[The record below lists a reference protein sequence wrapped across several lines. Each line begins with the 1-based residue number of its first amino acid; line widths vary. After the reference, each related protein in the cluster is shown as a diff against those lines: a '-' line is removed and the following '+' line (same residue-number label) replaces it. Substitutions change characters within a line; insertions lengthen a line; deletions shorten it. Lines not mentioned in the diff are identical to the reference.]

1 MSAFRPRSFLQLVL
15 LGFALVTL
23 PLIIATI
30 NATLSV
36 GHLADQSQQAV
47 QDAVQVT
54 QSSRLLVEHLIDTER
69 YARQYHVLGDA
80 SLFDTYA
87 TAHQHLASLT
97 SDMSRLPLNDYQQRQ
112 LNILIAKEHA
122 VFETLKEYARKSV
135 ESEKA
140 IAEFSSLTALAR
152 AILSQSNQMIDRQLD
167 SMQQAAVQA
176 QRILVWQALAVI
188 PGTILFTTI
197 FATLISRPI
206 RQIRQAIRCL
216 GEGDFSTAVTITGP
230 RDLETLGQGL
240 DWLRCRL
247 FDLEQAKRKFLGHVS
262 HELKTPL
269 TAIREGVELLAEGVV
284 GRVSPQQLE
293 IVQILQDK
301 TRHLQELIEN
311 LLNFSMAHA
320 RNAVLSRQSVPLHR
334 LLDEVA
340 TDHKPVMLAKDVSLD
355 LAASEVLV
363 LGDDE
368 KLRVVIDNLFSNAV
382 KYSPDGGTIHV
393 SLQCQD
399 ACAVLDVVDAGPGLD
414 ETDKDKIFE
423 AFYQGESPSEGTA
436 VKGNGLGLAIVR
448 EYLSAHEG
456 TIELVDDLPS
466 GAHFRVTLPCADDL
480 GREHEG

>member
-230 RDLETLGQGL
+230 
-240 DWLRCRL
+240 
-247 FDLEQAKRKFLGHVS
+247 
-262 HELKTPL
+262 
-269 TAIREGVELLAEGVV
+269 
-284 GRVSPQQLE
+284 
-293 IVQILQDK
+293 
-301 TRHLQELIEN
+301 
-311 LLNFSMAHA
+311 
-320 RNAVLSRQSVPLHR
+320 
-334 LLDEVA
+334 
-340 TDHKPVMLAKDVSLD
+340 
-355 LAASEVLV
+355 
-363 LGDDE
+363 
-368 KLRVVIDNLFSNAV
+368 
-382 KYSPDGGTIHV
+382 
-393 SLQCQD
+393 
-399 ACAVLDVVDAGPGLD
+399 
-414 ETDKDKIFE
+414 
-423 AFYQGESPSEGTA
+423 
-436 VKGNGLGLAIVR
+436 
-448 EYLSAHEG
+448 
-456 TIELVDDLPS
+456 
-466 GAHFRVTLPCADDL
+466 
-480 GREHEG
+480 

>member
-1 MSAFRPRSFLQLVL
+1 MSVFRPRSFLQLVL

-36 GHLADQSQQAV
+36 GHLADQSQRAV

-69 YARQYHVLGDA
+69 YARQYRVLGDA
-80 SLFDTYA
+80 SLFDAYE
-87 TAHQHLASLT
+87 TAHQHLVSLT

-112 LNILIAKEHA
+112 LNILIEKEHA
-122 VFETLKEYARKSV
+122 VFETLQEHARKSV

-152 AILSQSNQMIDRQLD
+152 AILLQSDQMIDRQLE
-167 SMQQAAVQA
+167 SMQQAAVKA

-197 FATLISRPI
+197 FVTLISRPI
-206 RQIRQAIRCL
+206 RQIRQAIRRL
-216 GEGDFSTAVTITGP
+216 GEGDFSTAVAITGP

-247 FDLEQAKRKFLGHVS
+247 FDLEQAKRKFLGEVS

-284 GRVSPQQLE
+284 GRVSPPQLE

-301 TRHLQELIEN
+301 TQHLQELIEN
-311 LLNFSMAHA
+311 LLDFSMAHA
-320 RNAVLSRQSVPLHR
+320 RHAVLSRQPVPLHR
-334 LLDEVA
+334 LIDEVA
-340 TDHKPVMLAKDVSLD
+340 TDHKPVMLSKDVSLD
-355 LAASEVLV
+355 LSFSEVLV

-382 KYSPDGGTIHV
+382 KYSPDGSTIHV

-399 ACAVLDVVDAGPGLD
+399 ECAVLDVVDAGPGLD

-423 AFYQGESPSEGTA
+423 AFYQGESPSEGA
-436 VKGNGLGLAIVR
+436 AMKGNGLGLAIVR
-448 EYLSAHEG
+448 EYLNAHEG

-466 GAHFRVTLPCADDL
+466 GAHFRVTLPCTDGL
-480 GREHEG
+480 GASAKD